1 MSMKKRDPHIVETK
15 RSGDDDQN
23 IGVLLERIR
32 QLVRTARKAAV
43 TTINSLQVIT
53 NFEIGRM
60 IVEHEQQGAQR
71 AAYGKEIL
79 RDLSNRLTEEFGKGF
94 SRSNLEYMRK
104 FYLAYRQRLSE
115 NPRCHLANW
124 LGDRNPRCRLGNPG
138 TLHVGKWVFPMRR
151 RFFN

>member
-1 MSMKKRDPHIVETK
+1 MKKRDPHIVETK

-23 IGVLLERIR
+23 IGALLERVRELIR
-32 QLVRTARKAAV
+32 AARRTAV
-43 TTINSLQVIT
+43 TTVNSVQVIT

-104 FYLAYRQRLSE
+104 F
-115 NPRCHLANW
+115 
-124 LGDRNPRCRLGNPG
+124 
-138 TLHVGKWVFPMRR
+138 
-151 RFFN
+151 